1 MIELI
6 PAIDLIDGKCVRL
19 TKGDYDQK
27 TVYNENPVA
36 QAKEFE
42 RLGFKRLHVVDLDGA
57 KSKHIVNDQVL
68 RDITQATSL
77 VVDFGGGIKTE
88 EDIEKAFHAGAAMV
102 TVGSIAVTCP
112 DLFLSW
118 LDKYGADRLIL
129 GADVR
134 NGKISINGWKEDS
147 EEDLLPFLKKY
158 IDHGVKNVLCTE
170 ISKDG
175 TLAGPAT
182 ALYKRIMAEYPQLHL
197 IASGGVSATEDII
210 TLQEEGIPAVVFG
223 KAYYEGRIKSLTPS
237 PSPKGEG
244 SGQILQM
251 NAPDFP
257 QINGQEFPQMNAQEE
272 NVSTPLS
279 LRRGAGGEASL
290 AKRIIPCL
298 DVKNGETVKGTNFIN
313 LRSAGDPVELGKAY
327 SDAGADELVFLDI
340 TASFEGRKT
349 FTEMVERV
357 AREIN
362 IPFTVGGGINE
373 MADVERLLHAGADKV
388 SVNSA
393 ALRNPQLINDIT
405 DHFGSQVCVVAIDAR
420 LDPDGWHC
428 YVKGGRERTDRGLF
442 EWAREVA
449 ERGAGEILF
458 TSMNHDG
465 TKNGFANEALARLA
479 DELPIPIIAS
489 GGAGKMEDF
498 RDVFVQGKADAALAA
513 SVFHFGEIAIPDLK
527 QYLRN
532 EGINVRI

>member
-1 MIELI
+1 MKKMIELI

-27 TVYNENPVA
+27 TVYNEDPVA
-36 QAKEFE
+36 QAREFE
-42 RLGFKRLHVVDLDGA
+42 RLGFHRLHVVDLDGA
-57 KSKHIVNDQVL
+57 KSKHVVNDHVL
-68 RDITQATSL
+68 RAITEATGL

-88 EDIEKAFHAGAAMV
+88 EDLEKAFRAGAAMV
-102 TVGSIAVTCP
+102 TVGSIAVTHP

-118 LDKYGADRLIL
+118 IDKYGADKFIL

-147 EEDLLPFLKKY
+147 QEDLLPFLRRY
-158 IDHGVKNVLCTE
+158 IDHGVRNVLCTE

-175 TLAGPAT
+175 TLSGPAT
-182 ALYKRIMAEYPQLHL
+182 ELYQRIMAEYPQLHL
-197 IASGGVSATEDII
+197 IASGGVASTEDISA
-210 TLQEEGIPAVVFG
+210 LDAAGIPAVVFG
-223 KAYYEGRIKSLTPS
+223 KAYYEGRIDTNRLLP
-237 PSPKGEG
+237 
-244 SGQILQM
+244 
-251 NAPDFP
+251 
-257 QINGQEFPQMNAQEE
+257 
-272 NVSTPLS
+272 
-279 LRRGAGGEASL
+279 RGL

-298 DVKNGETVKGTNFIN
+298 DVKDGETVKGTNFVN

-373 MADVERLLHAGADKV
+373 LKDVERLLHAGADKV

-393 ALRNPQLINDIT
+393 ALRHPQLIDEIT
-405 DHFGSQVCVVAIDAR
+405 NKFGSQVCVCAIDAR
-420 LDPDGWHC
+420 LDDDGWHC
-428 YVKGGRERTDRGLF
+428 YVKGGRERTERGLF
-442 EWAREVA
+442 EWAKEVA
-449 ERGAGEILF
+449 DRGAGEILF

-465 TKNGFANEALARLA
+465 TKNGFANEALAQLS
-479 DELPIPIIAS
+479 DDLPIPIIAS
-489 GGAGKMEDF
+489 GGAGTREHF
-498 RDVFVQGKADAALAA
+498 RDVFVKGKADAALAA
-513 SVFHFGEIAIPDLK
+513 SVFHFGEISIPDLK
-527 QYLRN
+527 TYLRQ
-532 EGINVRI
+532 EGINIRL